1 MMFHVRLELQKYGEN
16 SNWKIKI
23 SECCAPRSHFS
34 YLKIFSICTSVALK
48 NKIVAYVSFCPFF
61 SKPVTILG
69 SAFQFNG

>member
-1 MMFHVRLELQKYGEN
+1 MMFQKIIELQKDREN
-16 SNWKIKI
+16 SNWKLKVP
-23 SECCAPRSHFS
+23 EFFVSHSHLS

-48 NKIVAYVSFCPFF
+48 NKIVAYVSFHPFF